1 MAYLNLVNKKGTK
14 AEILC
19 YGIIGDGWWDD
30 VSSDEIAR
38 ELQEFG
44 ELDEINL
51 RINSPGGSVYAGCA
65 IYSTLKRHPA
75 KVNVYIDGLCASI
88 ATVVAMAGDTINMSS
103 VGSFMI
109 HNPWTVMAGDSKE
122 LRDKAEILDKLKES
136 IIEAYM
142 TKVKVTKEELVTM
155 MDKETTLTSSEAL
168 EKGFITNIEF
178 KPTPMNLN
186 YPIMNMYSQKHN
198 IKNKD
203 KEDKMPG
210 QVEKMTMDKLKN
222 ENPELYNEIF
232 NKGVMEE
239 RNRIKALDEMTVY
252 ATGETANKIIL
263 AAKYTEPKEAN
274 SIALELMKAMKET
287 PKEDPKTD
295 PNVKEKSVIE
305 KMLEDAKEVNEA
317 GGKEKATTEEKFNND
332 IDEIVNFANQL

>member
-19 YGIIGDGWWDD
+19 YGVIGDGWWDD

-75 KVNVYIDGLCASI
+75 KVNVYIDGYCGSI
-88 ATVVAMAGDTINMSS
+88 ATVVAMAGDTINMSA
-103 VGSFMI
+103 VGTFMI
-109 HNPWTVMAGDSKE
+109 HNPWTFMAGDSKE

-142 TKVKVTKEELVTM
+142 TKVKVTKEELVAM
-155 MDKETTLTSSEAL
+155 MDKETTLTANEAQ

-186 YPIMNMYSQKHN
+186 YPIMNMYNQKHN
-198 IKNKD
+198 IKT
-203 KEDKMPG
+203 KEKE
-210 QVEKMTMDKLKN
+210 EKMAAEKMIMEKLKN
-222 ENPELYNEIF
+222 ESPELYNEIF

-239 RNRIKALDEMTVY
+239 RNRIKSLDDMTAY

-287 PKEDPKTD
+287 PKEDSKTD
-295 PNVKEKSVIE
+295 PNAKEKSVIE

-317 GGKEKATTEEKFNND
+317 GAKEKATSEEKLDND

>member
-75 KVNVYIDGLCASI
+75 KINIYIDGLCASI

-142 TKVKVTKEELVTM
+142 TKVKVTKEELVAM

-168 EKGFITNIEF
+168 AKGFITNIEF
-178 KPTPMNLN
+178 NPTPMNLN
-186 YPIMNMYSQKHN
+186 YPIMNMYNQKHN
-198 IKNKD
+198 IKTEE
-203 KEDKMPG
+203 KEDKMA
-210 QVEKMTMDKLKN
+210 VEKMTMEKLKN
-222 ENPELYNEIF
+222 ESPELYNEIF
-232 NKGVMEE
+232 NNGVMEE
-239 RNRIKALDEMTVY
+239 RNRIKSLDDMTAY

-274 SIALELMKAMKET
+274 NIALELMKAMKET
-287 PKEDPKTD
+287 PKEDP
-295 PNVKEKSVIE
+295 NAKEKSVIE

-317 GGKEKATTEEKFNND
+317 GAKEKATTEEKLDND
-332 IDEIVNFANQL
+332 INEIVNFANQL